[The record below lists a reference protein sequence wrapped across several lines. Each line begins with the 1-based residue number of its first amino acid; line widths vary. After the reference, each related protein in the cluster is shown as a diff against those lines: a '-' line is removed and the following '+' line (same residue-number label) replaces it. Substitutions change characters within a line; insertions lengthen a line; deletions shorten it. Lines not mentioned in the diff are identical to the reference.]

1 MSIALIGRIRVVPD
15 RTDSVNDPQIAT
27 RGSAAGEN
35 SPPLLRNDPATIP
48 KYCPGVLERFL
59 DLPIVHAV
67 THVLVT
73 IPVIPVEA

>member
-48 KYCPGVLERFL
+48 KYCPEVLERFL
-59 DLPIVHAV
+59 DLPVLHAV
-67 THVLVT
+67 TEILVT
-73 IPVIPVEA
+73 VALVPVEA